1 MRVENLRQDVR
12 YGIRGL
18 LRERSF
24 ACTTIATLA
33 IALSLVTVVFA
44 IFNAYVLRPYA
55 VRDPYSLYQLRWRT
69 QDAGGDT
76 FQWSRYQELT
86 ARQELFS
93 AVMVERNRTAWFDG
107 QRVLASFVSGNYFES
122 LGGRIALGRGL
133 APFDAQTP
141 GGDPVAVLS
150 HRAWTRLF
158 DARLET
164 IGRTLTLNGQTLT
177 IVGIAHEEFSGV
189 NDTPPDVW
197 VPVTMHAAVMRQDL
211 FGATQPRELRVIAR
225 LQPGVTP
232 AQAGDALGA
241 FMTEAAG
248 RSLPAR
254 AELRPQATPA
264 PLTLEMMMVLSPVF
278 AAFVLVL
285 LAACANVSNVM
296 LARANARHREIGI
309 RLSLGAS
316 RGRVVRQLFTE
327 GLLIATAAGLAAL
340 ALASLILSA
349 GLRVLFLSLPPSA
362 AAITRVVPLD
372 LDRRVFLFTFVI
384 AAATTTLFALLP
396 ALHATRVR
404 LTDALRGVL
413 GDGLQGSRLRN
424 GLVVSQVTVSLV
436 LVIAAAT
443 LARNSLS
450 LGAADL
456 GLDTGGVYSIRQ
468 RSQGIRSSNA
478 PPPRWRRMDG
488 SSTSPSPAATRCSA
502 TCRRARSG
510 SPARRGFGRRR
521 SRSSLPRYFDILRI
535 PIVRGRPFR
544 PEEASSEANVAIISA
559 AAAATMWPG
568 ADPLGQTIRLFM
580 PPPDRSDLTMVRKM
594 VSIGDVESRGT
605 DLTIVGISSD
615 VMSGL
620 VYQGRDAAHVYMPT
634 SVGQSHATAILV
646 RGRSPRDLRP
656 EGVQETLQSV
666 DANPLA
672 FEVLPLEEAL
682 ALQMYPLRVASWIGL
697 LLGGI
702 ALALCVSGLFGV
714 VTYGLSQRTKEIGIR
729 MALGA
734 TSTRVVRLLM
744 AQAVRLLVLGSSIGL
759 VLTVSALAMLRS
771 FVPLDNVS
779 LLDAVALSSG
789 VAAVAAAA
797 AIATYY
803 PARRATR
810 IDPSAALRAE
820 G

>member
-164 IGRTLTLNGQTLT
+164 IGRPLTLNGQTLT

-232 AQAGDALGA
+232 VQAGDALGA

-372 LDRRVFLFTFVI
+372 LDRRVFLFTFVV
-384 AAATTTLFALLP
+384 AAAATTLFALLP

-468 RSQGIRSSNA
+468 RSQGSSLIERAATTLSQDGRIEHVAVTSRNPLLGDMPKGPIRIAGEARLRPASFSFV
-478 PPPRWRRMDG
+478 
-488 SSTSPSPAATRCSA
+488 SPS
-502 TCRRARSG
+502 
-510 SPARRGFGRRR
+510 
-521 SRSSLPRYFDILRI
+521 YFDILRI

-620 VYQGRDAAHVYMPT
+620 VYQGRDAAHIYMPT
-634 SVGQSHATAILV
+634 SVGQTHATAILV

-779 LLDAVALSSG
+779 LLDAVGLSSG
-789 VAAVAAAA
+789 VAAVVAAA